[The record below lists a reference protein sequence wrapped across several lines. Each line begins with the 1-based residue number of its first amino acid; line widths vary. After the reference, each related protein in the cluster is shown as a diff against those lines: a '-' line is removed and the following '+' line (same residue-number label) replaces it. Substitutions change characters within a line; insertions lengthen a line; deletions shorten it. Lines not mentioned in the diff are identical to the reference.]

1 MVDREANKWIALICL
16 DLEVSEQ
23 PQVKE
28 TTNAL
33 LKELQSALKSNA
45 LFMDQ
50 IQLSLKGIVRV
61 LEALKFGFLKTP
73 TR

>member
-1 MVDREANKWIALICL
+1 MVDREANKWIALI
-16 DLEVSEQ
+16 DLALEISEQ

-33 LKELQSALKSNA
+33 LKELQNALKSNA
-45 LFMDQ
+45 LFTDQ
-50 IQLSLKGIVRV
+50 VQISLKKIVRV

-73 TR
+73 MR